1 LALGH
6 KCFVR
11 GDNVLVAWMHLL
23 TGHPKIPCN
32 EGDEGLIIIGA
43 PMDWTT
49 SYKPGTRF
57 GPKSIRDAICNL
69 EFFSMIMSKPVEDL
83 VLFNDLGD
91 IALPPGD
98 VMESLARIKKVVK
111 GVREDYSENFIV
123 LGGEHLITL
132 PIVESISDGID
143 LIVVIDAHLDQRD
156 QYLGNKYSHA
166 TVMRRIIEKTK
177 IPIIYVG
184 ARAIS
189 PEEYQYVEAHRDKI
203 KIYTPSNIDRDDGDQ
218 RKELVEII
226 KGKRIYLSI
235 DMDGIDPGF
244 APGVSNPEPMGL
256 NPINAIEL
264 LRLIHAYGKLVAGDI
279 VEVNPLEDINDITSL
294 LAAKLLVEIT
304 TILRRE

>member
-1 LALGH
+1 
-6 KCFVR
+6 
-11 GDNVLVAWMHLL
+11 MHLL
-23 TGHPKIPCN
+23 TGNPKIPCN
-32 EGDEGLIIIGA
+32 EEEEGLIILGA

-69 EFFSMIMSKPVEDL
+69 EFFSMIISKPVEDI
-83 VLFNDLGD
+83 VLFNDLGN

-98 VMESLARIKKVVK
+98 VMESLTRIKKVVK

-132 PIVESISDGID
+132 PIVEAISDEID

-166 TVMRRIIEKTK
+166 TVMRRITEKTR

-189 PEEYQYVEAHRDKI
+189 PEEYQYAEARKNMI
-203 KIYTPSNIDRDDGDQ
+203 KIYMPPDINRDNG
-218 RKELVEII
+218 KELVKLI

-256 NPINAIEL
+256 NPINVIEL
-264 LRLIHAYGKLVAGDI
+264 LRLIHAYGRLVAGDI

-304 TILRRE
+304 TVLRQG

>member
-1 LALGH
+1 MALGH

-11 GDNVLVAWMHLL
+11 GDNALVAWMHLL

-32 EGDEGLIIIGA
+32 EEDEGLIILGA

-57 GPKSIRDAICNL
+57 GPRSIRDAICNL
-69 EFFSMIMSKPVEDL
+69 EFFSMITSRPVEDL
-83 VLFNDLGD
+83 VIFNDLGD

-98 VMESLARIKKVVK
+98 VIESLTRIKKVIK
-111 GVREDYSENFIV
+111 GVTEDYSKNFIV

-132 PIVESISDGID
+132 PIIEAISDEID

-166 TVMRRIIEKTK
+166 TVMRRITEKTGLS
-177 IPIIYVG
+177 IIYVG

-189 PEEYQYVEAHRDKI
+189 PEEYQYAKTHKDKI
-203 KIYTPSNIDRDDGDQ
+203 KIYMPSDIDRDH
-218 RKELVEII
+218 RKELVEMI
-226 KGKRIYLSI
+226 KDRRIYLSI

-256 NPINAIEL
+256 NPINVIEL
-264 LRLIHAYGKLVAGDI
+264 LRLIHAHGKLVASDI
-279 VEVNPLEDINDITSL
+279 VEVNPLEDVNDITSL

-304 TILRRE
+304 TILRQE